1 MSIKTLINFILKNP
15 ISLMVRMNRTTKE
28 FYRAGFLS
36 TAISEGIFDVLATG
50 PAGTA
55 DIQKAIGANA
65 DPDALEAW
73 LDLGVALGELA
84 KSGGNYRIK
93 SSFAKALLRPG
104 NDTWKAFLQARVEIF
119 YSYIINT
126 PAYLKENKKFDFSRS
141 YGELFARSSR
151 TVEPILTGVVDRIIP
166 PNGSCRLLEAGCGS
180 GVYIKRACDRNPDIT
195 VVGLD
200 LQRDVID
207 FARANAL
214 KWKIADRATFEQVDI
229 RDYKTQLRFNIIT
242 FFNLIYYFPLGERID
257 LLQHTGSLLTSGGT
271 LVLTTLCQS
280 NDPSIQLM
288 NLWAS
293 MTEGCGVLPSPDQM
307 VDQLRQAGF
316 DAVNFEKLIPGFYL
330 FSAQKN

>member
-55 DIQKAIGANA
+55 DIQKAIGQNA

-126 PAYLKENKKFDFSRS
+126 PAYLKENK
-141 YGELFARSSR
+141 
-151 TVEPILTGVVDRIIP
+151 
-166 PNGSCRLLEAGCGS
+166 
-180 GVYIKRACDRNPDIT
+180 
-195 VVGLD
+195 
-200 LQRDVID
+200 
-207 FARANAL
+207 
-214 KWKIADRATFEQVDI
+214 
-229 RDYKTQLRFNIIT
+229 
-242 FFNLIYYFPLGERID
+242 NLISAGHMVSCLPGLQER
-257 LLQHTGSLLTSGGT
+257 
-271 LVLTTLCQS
+271 
-280 NDPSIQLM
+280 
-288 NLWAS
+288 
-293 MTEGCGVLPSPDQM
+293 
-307 VDQLRQAGF
+307 
-316 DAVNFEKLIPGFYL
+316 
-330 FSAQKN
+330 